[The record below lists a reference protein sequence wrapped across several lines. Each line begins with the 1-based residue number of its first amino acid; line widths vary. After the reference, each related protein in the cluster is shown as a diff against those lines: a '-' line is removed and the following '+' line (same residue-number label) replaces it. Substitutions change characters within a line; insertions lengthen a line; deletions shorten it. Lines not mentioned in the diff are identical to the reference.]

1 MTEKKKFNYR
11 HIICIAVT
19 LGFIACG
26 LFAFPRSL
34 HRVVESGRDFGL
46 SAAYY
51 FCEIFGLPHNITPTV
66 TLLPQAPAAPSPALP
81 DTFGEFQS
89 KWAAYWRLFIS
100 SENFFAYLAA
110 IIGVIVM
117 ISKVIVIALPI
128 VLMVW
133 LFFKRYLK
141 TVNNDYNCD
150 SKPLRAYK
158 WFAAKVCGKIKQFA
172 LDLIGFIKSHASY
185 YVTWLLLWL
194 LYFNAFTVVLE
205 FLAFYLFF
213 IVSFDILTVYT
224 QVYKLSLDLWVIIDF
239 LPLWVWAILGFF
251 LLDKFRKKIAY
262 SRLHHMEMRN
272 RGFVNARPVVFMING
287 TMGTGKTT
295 SSVDMGLSQTVMFRD
310 KAFEKLLE
318 NDLKFPY
325 FPWINL
331 ENELRRAMEN
341 HNVYNLAT
349 CKEFVRLLRH
359 WNAQCDNLSETDIKA
374 VRRHLRRRYGVR
386 VTNMSLQCF
395 DYDKK
400 RYGTKYHDH
409 LQITDLWQ
417 VLEIYS
423 QLYFVYVIESSL
435 LLANFSVRVDDLLSD
450 LGNFPMWN
458 SDFFHRD
465 SRLIDS
471 YSRHA
476 HILDFDSLRLGK
488 RVIANNRNA
497 DGFEFGVILITEV
510 GKERGNNLENK
521 GKKTVTAETNQNNDG
536 FNKWLKMIRH
546 SATIDNYPFVK
557 VITDEQRP
565 ESWGADAR
573 DLCEL
578 VYIREKSETHLA
590 MPFFSLGEL
599 LFGWLYPKFAGL
611 YSQYRYVR
619 SDNTLPMYLLKA
631 ITAKMHG
638 YYSGIYNRFGYNVLK
653 VQVESGTQDGERSE
667 NKYFVMH
674 KKIYSKRFSTD
685 CFADFFAK
693 KALRSPTG
701 INDLPEYKSEK
712 ATFEELKMQNSYF
725 VNDLVR
731 SMGVKRIKKE

>member
-11 HIICIAVT
+11 HIICIAAT
-19 LGFIACG
+19 IGCAACV
-26 LFAFPRSL
+26 FAFPSAL
-34 HRVVESGRDFGL
+34 IRVIEGGRDFGK
-46 SAAYY
+46 SVAYY
-51 FCEIFGLPHNITPTV
+51 FCEMFGIEHNIVPTV
-66 TLLPQAPAAPSPALP
+66 NNLPQSPSHGFPALP
-81 DTFGEFQS
+81 DSFDGFKS
-89 KWAAYWRLFIS
+89 KWTAYWRLWAS
-100 SENFFAYLAA
+100 GENVIAYFAA
-110 IIGVIVM
+110 IGNIVS
-117 ISKVIVIALPI
+117 ILCKIVVIALPI
-128 VLMVW
+128 VFALW
-133 LFFKRYLK
+133 FAFKRYLK
-141 TVNNDYNCD
+141 HENNDYNRD
-150 SKPLRAYK
+150 SKPLRIYK
-158 WFAAKVCGKIKQFA
+158 KFVSSVCSPIQNF
-172 LDLIGFIKSHASY
+172 LVSLFDFIRAHKGY
-185 YVTWLLLWL
+185 YISWLCMWL
-194 LYFNAFTVVLE
+194 LYFNAYTIVLE
-205 FLAFYLFF
+205 FLAFYLYF
-213 IVSFDILTVYT
+213 IVSFDISAVYR
-224 QVYKLSLDLWVIIDF
+224 QVYKLFSDLWAAIDF
-239 LPLWVWAILGFF
+239 IPIWVWSILGIWLF
-251 LLDKFRKKIAY
+251 DRFRKKIAY
-262 SRLHHMEMRN
+262 ARLHHMEMRN

-341 HNVYNLAT
+341 HDVYNLAT

-359 WNAQCDNLSETDIKA
+359 WNAQCYNLSETDIKA

-578 VYIREKSETHLA
+578 VYIREKSDTRLA

-667 NKYFVMH
+667 NKYFIMH

-685 CFADFFAK
+685 CFADFFTQ

-701 INDLPEYKSEK
+701 INDLPEYAAEK
-712 ATFEELKMQNSYF
+712 ATFEELRMQNSYF
-725 VNDLVR
+725 IHDLTN
-731 SMGVKRIKKE
+731 SMRGKHNEKEK